1 MRIVDAKTV
10 LRPSAV
16 VVPTMSRQPV
26 RGDTRHGGDG
36 SVGRGF
42 VHRLG
47 LDRGALG
54 STVAHDAH
62 NCIVAGPAH
71 DAMARVANHLREIE
85 GGVAAYDPDVDE
97 VTALALP
104 VAGLMSDRPLA
115 EVRGRFGAVEDAAR
129 EIGLSHEGGL
139 MELSF
144 LALEVIPEYRL
155 TNNGLVDVEAF
166 DHVDVVADR
175 DGLS

>member
-1 MRIVDAKTV
+1 MFESRMRIVDAKTV

-47 LDRGALG
+47 LDRGAVG

-62 NCIVAGPAH
+62 NCIVAGASH
-71 DAMARVANHLREIE
+71 DAMARVANHLRDIG
-85 GGVAAYDPDVDE
+85 GGVAAFDPE
-97 VTALALP
+97 AGMASLALP

-115 EVRGRFGAVEDAAR
+115 EVKDRFERVEGTAR
-129 EIGLSHEGGL
+129 NIGLSHEGGL

-155 TNNGLVDVEAF
+155 TNNGLVDVETF
-166 DHVDVVADR
+166 EYVDVLA
-175 DGLS
+175 G

>member
-47 LDRGALG
+47 LDRGAVG

-62 NCIVAGPAH
+62 NCIVAGASH
-71 DAMARVANHLREIE
+71 DAMARVANHLREVG
-85 GGVAAYDPDVDE
+85 GGVAAFDPE
-97 VTALALP
+97 AGMASLALP
-104 VAGLMSDRPLA
+104 VVGLMSDRPLA
-115 EVRGRFGAVEDAAR
+115 EVKDRFERVEGTAR
-129 EIGLSHEGGL
+129 NIGLSHEGGL

-155 TNNGLVDVEAF
+155 TNNGLVDVETF
-166 DHVDVVADR
+166 EYVDVLA
-175 DGLS
+175 G